1 MARPTLAGVPSHPI
15 IGSTLARLRRGLAE
29 LTKFFTVGALA
40 YVVDVG
46 TFNLLVHAGGGG
58 VLTHK
63 PLTAKVVAVVLA
75 TLVAYFGNRQWTW
88 RHRDRRGFWREYGL
102 FFLLNGV
109 ALAITLLPL
118 AFSRYVLG
126 LDSTVADNVSGN
138 LVGVALG
145 TLFRFWS
152 YRRWVFPKV
161 QQPAAV
167 GSGGD

>member
-1 MARPTLAGVPSHPI
+1 MARPTLTGVPAHPYV
-15 IGSTLARLRRGLAE
+15 SRTLARLRRGIVE
-29 LTKFFTVGALA
+29 LTKFFTVGAVA
-40 YVVDVG
+40 YIVDVG

-58 VLTHK
+58 VLADK

-109 ALAITLLPL
+109 ALVITLVPL

-126 LDSTVADNVSGN
+126 LDSALADNVSGN

-145 TLFRFWS
+145 TAFRFWS

-161 QQPAAV
+161 QEPVTV
-167 GSGGD
+167 G